1 MEAYSFDVVKD
12 IEKMSLDSVG
22 VRGLAQNLQQG
33 RVRDEEKTRKK
44 QSLLLQITVTAMQFI
59 KPPPLF
65 NHSLAP
71 LDVLKH
77 LPPKPVSIVVE

>member
-44 QSLLLQITVTAMQFI
+44 QSLLLQITITTIQLI
-59 KPPPLF
+59 KSPPFF

-71 LDVLKH
+71 SDVLKH
-77 LPPKPVSIVVE
+77 LPPKPASILVE